1 MASRYVIDTS
11 TENAHR
17 AADMDGD
24 LGRRADR
31 PPATERYFLSRGLA
45 VFGECVA
52 KFSCPGVQCLVTTG
66 MAAVCGTAP
75 PIMSGPGR

>member
-1 MASRYVIDTS
+1 
-11 TENAHR
+11 
-17 AADMDGD
+17 MDGD